1 MRRVIFALTLMT
13 TLILFPVLA
22 RAQAGPSTE
31 SKQYPTS
38 AGLVAELNRPG
49 GLAEVAMAAAELEAA
64 KPAAETPGAAAAL
77 RSTALA
83 SHAAVREFV
92 KTQVTQNFTEAAMRQ
107 AGTLAYGMSAT
118 PVEASA
124 PKVTH
129 SVAVDLTPA
138 ELAEKPAVTN
148 VVVRT
153 IVDENGVPRD
163 VAIAQS
169 AGAAVDRQAIAA
181 VSQYRFAPATLDN
194 KATWASVSIAIRIEK
209 Q

>member
-1 MRRVIFALTLMT
+1 MRRVIFAT

-22 RAQAGPSTE
+22 NAQAGPSTE

-38 AGLVAELNRPG
+38 ANVLAELNRPA
-49 GLAEVAMAAAELEAA
+49 GLAEVALAAA
-64 KPAAETPGAAAAL
+64 KPAPETPGAVTAL
-77 RSTALA
+77 RSAALA
-83 SHAAVREFV
+83 DPAAVREFV
-92 KTQVTQNFTEAAMRQ
+92 KTQVTQNFTEAAMRE
-107 AGTLAYGMSAT
+107 AGTLEYGMSAT

-129 SVAVDLTPA
+129 AVAVDLTPA

-169 AGAAVDRQAIAA
+169 AGAAVDLQAIAA
-181 VSQYRFAPATLDN
+181 VSQYRFKPATLDN

-209 Q
+209 